1 MDQADLYIHTTNI
14 KKWDICAGDALLTSL
29 GNNTVVTSQLGGD
42 LWSASRSFRAVQ
54 LFSVHR
60 TRGVTFIPKQAV
72 VLKSSNQVKI
82 STSNISFLG
91 VL

>member
-42 LWSASRSFRAVQ
+42 LWSAPLSFRAEQ
-54 LFSVHR
+54 LFTGHVGSLLFPSR
-60 TRGVTFIPKQAV
+60 P
-72 VLKSSNQVKI
+72 
-82 STSNISFLG
+82 FLG